1 MTNCS
6 FYWSFGIREELLD
19 QFAILG
25 AGQKHLIIQPQQI
38 YRQAY
43 ATSKLS
49 SGTAVVPVTSSVC
62 SVKEPKG
69 MKGLLASHICT
80 EMSRKW
86 EQLQKSII
94 KVYRINTL

>member
-6 FYWSFGIREELLD
+6 FYWSVGIREELLD
-19 QFAILG
+19 QFPILG

-38 YRQAY
+38 YGQAH

-49 SGTAVVPVTSSVC
+49 RVITVLPVTSSVC

-86 EQLQKSII
+86 EQLQKRII
-94 KVYRINTL
+94 KVYTL